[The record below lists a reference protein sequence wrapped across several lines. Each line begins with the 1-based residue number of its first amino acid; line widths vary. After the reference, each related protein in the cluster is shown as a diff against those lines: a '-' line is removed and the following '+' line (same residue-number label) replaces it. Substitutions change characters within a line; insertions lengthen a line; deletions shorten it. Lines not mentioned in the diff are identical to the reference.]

1 MVYDNSSRSNVS
13 VVDKLSNFMRAN
25 AKKHFHWHKGV
36 LQESYSMVKLYWH
49 DLKINT
55 KQHFQGYEGVLQE
68 AYSTIKLH
76 FQDLRGRVVKAVKQG
91 ATRTEVAHMFDVSVS
106 AVKWYLRQ
114 CREQS
119 HGLLKLISGRS
130 FKKLVPLPVGVHLD
144 PRTKME
150 RRATLRKI

>member
-13 VVDKLSNFMRAN
+13 VVDKLSNFTRVN
-25 AKKHFHWHKGV
+25 AEKHFQWHKGV
-36 LQESYSMVKLYWH
+36 LQESYSVVKLYCY

-55 KQHFQGYEGVLQE
+55 KQHFQGCGGVLQE
-68 AYSTIKLH
+68 VYSIIKLH
-76 FQDLRGRVVKAVKQG
+76 SQDLGGRVVKAVKQG
-91 ATRTEVAHMFDVSVS
+91 AARTEVVHMFDVSVS

-119 HGLLKLISGRS
+119 HGLLKLISGLS
-130 FKKLVPLPVGVHLD
+130 PKKLVPLPVGAQVD

-150 RRATLRKI
+150 RRATLRNF